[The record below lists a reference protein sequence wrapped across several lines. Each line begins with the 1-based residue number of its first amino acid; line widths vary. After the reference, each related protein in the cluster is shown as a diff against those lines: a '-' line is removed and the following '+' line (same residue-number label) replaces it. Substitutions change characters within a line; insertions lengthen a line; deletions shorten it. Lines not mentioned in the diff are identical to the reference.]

1 MAKCPNRNTNEYKVL
16 RQKFK
21 TNIATDN
28 IINAWQ
34 ELNNS
39 DQFPTLAQA
48 NEFVKNQKTLS
59 KLQKREFSDTLLANL
74 SRLNLIH
81 KYNDNYYVT
90 VSSKSTNDFESREYN
105 EKIAKNNQKAI
116 ERYLYINNIPAEA
129 ITINEVE
136 VDKLNRPLL
145 TVTTDLKYMP
155 NDVLKAS
162 ENRTSPH
169 SGKLLV
175 HLKRLFPELNIEVLE
190 VNEARKYYEELPEEQ
205 KRQMPFDKV
214 KSFYVNET
222 AVLIKGR
229 TSDET
234 AIEEILHPFIDALY
248 LNNRQ
253 LFDNL
258 LEEAKENFPALWQ
271 NIQNSYTEK
280 RGFTETERNLELVTQ
295 SLSRYFNNEFENN
308 PTQSLKDRV
317 VEFLK
322 WFAGIVNNFYKFLT
336 GLKLS
341 TMERDIDYYQG
352 DQALMEQEEGV
363 EEVVEEETIIEE
375 TEAPVYRLNV
385 RDFNSSMTL
394 SDVARML
401 NTSDIEFSLG
411 RMVNNKVRYS
421 LTPEKQ
427 RVIEYALSQAQN
439 PHQANV
445 IKRMFNTAMLE
456 EAEFDNLVVGV
467 SEPTPTDSL
476 VAFDKESHT
485 YIDIMTG
492 EPYLSVTTAIKGG
505 MTLEKQK
512 EVQLN
517 LEIGNEFDMILDAI
531 VSDKSFESI
540 KDNLKL
546 LDSTNAELAYNNM
559 LSIVRMI
566 TADGGVAIPQVIL
579 YDKTTQIAGTADLL
593 VITKEG
599 KIKVL
604 DLKTSKNFVKNN
616 ESYDGKQWTL
626 EGPKTEI
633 INGQEV
639 IVPGSL
645 LKQKG
650 IEKLSTKQQHNLQV
664 NLYRRMLENMG
675 YEVDQSEWAT
685 STFHIKVDIEGK
697 GLDQKFMGTFQ
708 TDDWVPH
715 APSENID
722 MVNMLIPQIIDV
734 VAEEQIDESKQLSDN
749 TPIDQKTL
757 LDDSEAKMDV
767 LDSIGQTEYAVISG
781 ALQAYKG
788 ALIKQDKAIDMIK
801 SNIFMDRSK
810 EQTKEYIMN
819 SIAAINVSMGEGPKA
834 RAALYTSLLR
844 DALKQVRSFTEYV
857 EDPNNYGKPEY
868 IGYVLNFNR
877 FIETFRGLHEIQASD
892 DLNATQRSLVLN
904 LQLELNKLVNTSTS
918 EGLIDKAI
926 TNYSR
931 EVIRSTTS
939 RDFTETELDDL
950 LVFAE
955 DISTAEYLTGDMAT
969 SKDTIL
975 AIMDKIYKAKKQELL
990 DKLELRNEIIR
1001 QKAAKLQRLSPE
1013 SDPQK
1018 LYHYMIEFDEN
1029 GVPTGQYVKKLGKN
1043 YYNKLNELRA
1053 KLIDDNGQWLD
1064 YRDVTDLDNASQE
1077 DINFNKKLA
1086 QAKKEYS
1093 DFWRAETKGA
1103 GGKPIGGNYH
1113 YYSQEFIDERAKFEY
1128 YSPIGE
1134 HGVWIKKSSVSS
1146 QAYAKFKA
1154 KYYEEVEYTKAVRVN
1169 GVATGQIFRD
1179 QAISVPKRKYRIARE
1194 RAKDGTSLLSE
1205 KYEAIMSNTDT
1216 ELGRAQKD
1224 FYETFVRIYE
1234 NELLEKLPMGQRNQ
1248 MLGKL
1253 PLQRA
1258 RLYQNLK
1265 EKPNIVTRL
1274 WTKMTRSV
1282 KNLITQTTQQKV
1294 ILTDE
1299 SGNLVDSL
1307 PIFYTGNLR
1316 NELELE
1322 NIIKEIDALDELRK
1336 QGKINKIEYTKKKK
1350 LLEGKRFNV
1359 ENKPSVGELNLDLGN
1374 ALMKFNAM
1382 AEHYETMGQ
1391 VEDTLKALI
1400 KVLEKRE
1407 YQPTKDT
1414 ELYDY
1419 VKGKLVKR
1427 GIKGSDSNVV
1437 ARAKKWMNMV
1447 YYDNEKVTKG
1457 FLEKVSDG
1465 LITYSSLAY
1474 VAFNPFG
1481 NFNNYA
1487 LGKIN
1492 NNIEMLGARFFAK
1505 KSYMRSVGEYNTK
1518 ALPSLI
1524 ARTASSGSIA
1534 KIGDI
1539 ATFNAFRFS
1548 DQTAYDAEKPTN
1560 KYEAF
1565 VDFFRMMDDMSD
1577 VRESGRKGDEVIES
1591 WFKKAS
1597 AFGYILQ
1604 DAAEYNVQTKVGM
1617 AMVMDVTMLNPDTG
1631 GTLSLYDAMQFDGET
1646 QTLKMKDGYTKVRKN
1661 NGQVVDFNDA
1671 FRYDLRN
1678 RIREVNKQIH
1688 GNYAQ
1693 EDRMVIQSY
1702 SVGRLAAQ
1710 FHKWVA
1716 PAIKA
1721 RFRREYFDENL
1732 GWMEGRYLSAL
1743 QFFKYSFGEIIKG
1756 ELDFTKYGENF
1767 LRDEGFKGDSSQAD
1781 QKAENKLLNTY
1792 RTLGEIAII
1801 MATLGISNIL
1811 QMLFTDDDDDSEFE
1825 KRMENF
1831 MMYQANRTYK
1841 ELILMIPISPDSWT
1855 QMYQMAKS
1863 PIAAT
1868 RTLGELGEALSLS
1881 LWTPIAMLYY
1891 SDKEFKE
1898 NSTYVYQ
1905 RKPQKGQ
1912 LKVTKAWKD
1921 AVPVLY
1927 SLQKWSNYSQM
1938 KDFYIK

>member
-48 NEFVKNQKTLS
+48 NEFVKNQKTFS
-59 KLQKREFSDTLLANL
+59 NLQKREFADTLLANL

-90 VSSKSTNDFESREYN
+90 VSSKVITDFDNREYN
-105 EKIAKNNQKAI
+105 EKVARNNQKAI
-116 ERYLYINNIPAEA
+116 QRYLYINNIPAEA
-129 ITINEVE
+129 ININEIE
-136 VDKLNRPLL
+136 VDKLNRPLF

-155 NDVLKAS
+155 SDVLKAS

-169 SGKLLV
+169 SAKLLV
-175 HLKRLFPELNIEVLE
+175 HLKRLFPELNVEVLE
-190 VNEARKYYEELPEEQ
+190 VNQARKYYEQLPEEQ
-205 KRQMPFDKV
+205 KRQMPFNKI
-214 KSFYVNET
+214 KSFYVNDT

-248 LNNRQ
+248 LNNRP

-258 LEEAKENFPALWQ
+258 LKEAKENFPALWQ
-271 NIQNSYTEK
+271 SIQNSYTNN

-341 TMERDIDYYQG
+341 TIERDIDYYQG

-363 EEVVEEETIIEE
+363 EERVEEETTVEE

-401 NTSDIEFSLG
+401 NTSDIEFKLG
-411 RMVNNKVRYS
+411 RTVNNKVRYS

-427 RVIEYALSQAQN
+427 RVVEYALSQAQN

-445 IKRMFNTAMLE
+445 IKRMFNTAMLDK
-456 EAEFDNLVVGV
+456 AEFDNLVVGV

-476 VAFDKESHT
+476 VAFDKDSHT

-492 EPYLSVTTAIKGG
+492 EPYLSATTAIKGG

-531 VSDKSFESI
+531 VSDQSFESI

-546 LDSTNAELAYNNM
+546 LDSTNAEIAYNNM
-559 LSIVRMI
+559 LSIVRLI

-579 YDKTTQIAGTADLL
+579 YDKSTQIAGTADLL

-616 ESYDGKQWTL
+616 EGYDGKQWTL

-633 INGQEV
+633 VNGEEV

-697 GLDQKFMGTFQ
+697 GVDQKFMGTFQ

-715 APSENID
+715 PSSENID
-722 MVNMLIPQIIDV
+722 MVNMLIPLFVDA
-734 VAEEQIDESKQLSDN
+734 VAEQQIDESKQLSDD

-757 LDDSEAKMDV
+757 LDDNEAKMDF

-781 ALQAYKG
+781 ALEAYKG

-834 RAALYTSLLR
+834 RSALYTTLLR

-857 EDPNNYGKPEY
+857 EDPNNYGKSEY

-877 FIETFRGLHEIQASD
+877 FIETFRGLHEIQTSD

-926 TNYSR
+926 TNYAR
-931 EVIRSTTS
+931 EVIKSTTS

-950 LVFAE
+950 LVFAQ
-955 DISTAEYLTGDMAT
+955 DITTAEYLTGDLAT
-969 SKDTIL
+969 SRDTIL

-1013 SDPQK
+1013 KDPQK
-1018 LYHYMIEFDEN
+1018 LYHFMIEFDED

-1043 YYNKLNELRA
+1043 YYGKLDELRS
-1053 KLIDDNGQWLD
+1053 KLIDDNGQWLE

-1086 QAKKEYS
+1086 EAKKEYS
-1093 DFWRAETKGA
+1093 DFWRAETKGI
-1103 GGKPIGGNYH
+1103 GGKVTGGNYH

-1134 HGVWIKKSSVSS
+1134 HGIWIKKSSVSS

-1169 GVATGQIFRD
+1169 GVATGQIFKD
-1179 QAISVPKRKYRIARE
+1179 QVISVPKRKYRIARE
-1194 RAKDGTSLLSE
+1194 RTKSGISLLSE
-1205 KYEAIMSNTDT
+1205 KYAAIMANTDT

-1282 KNLITQTTQQKV
+1282 KNLITETTQQKV

-1322 NIIKEIDALDELRK
+1322 NIIKEIDELDKLRK
-1336 QGKINKIEYTKKKK
+1336 DGKINKIDYTEKKK

-1427 GIKGSDSNVV
+1427 GVKGSESNVV

-1447 YYDNEKVTKG
+1447 YYDNEKITKG

-1487 LGKIN
+1487 LGRIN
-1492 NNIEMLGARFFAK
+1492 NNIEMLGGRFFAR
-1505 KSYMRSVGEYNTK
+1505 KSYMKAEYEYNTVG
-1518 ALPSLI
+1518 LPGLI
-1524 ARTASSGSIA
+1524 RRTASAGSLA
-1534 KIGDI
+1534 NLGDI
-1539 ATFNAFRFS
+1539 ATFNQFGFS
-1548 DQTAYDAEKPTN
+1548 NQTAYDAEKPMN

-1565 VDFFRMMDDMSD
+1565 VDFFRMMDDKSD
-1577 VRESGRKGDEVIES
+1577 IRESGKKGDEVIES
-1591 WFKKAS
+1591 WYKKAS

-1646 QTLKMKDGYTKVRKN
+1646 QTLKLKDGYTKVRKK
-1661 NGQVVDFNDA
+1661 NGQEVDFNDA

-1678 RIREVNKQIH
+1678 KIREVNKQIH
-1688 GNYAQ
+1688 GNYAS

-1702 SVGRLAAQ
+1702 AVGRLAAQ

-1732 GWMEGRYLSAL
+1732 GWMEGRYLSAI
-1743 QFFKYSFGEIIKG
+1743 QFFKYSFGEIMKG
-1756 ELDFTKYGENF
+1756 ELNFTKYGENF
-1767 LRDEGFKGDSSQAD
+1767 LRDEGFKGDGSQAD

-1801 MATLGISNIL
+1801 MSTLAISNIL
-1811 QMLFTDDDDDSEFE
+1811 QMLFTGDDDDSEFE

-1841 ELILMIPISPDSWT
+1841 ELILMLPIVPDSWT

-1868 RTLGELGEALSLS
+1868 RTLGELGEAMSLT
-1881 LWTPIAMLYY
+1881 LWTPLAMLYY

-1905 RKPQKGQ
+1905 RKPRKGQ

-1921 AVPVLY
+1921 AVPVIY
-1927 SLQKWSNYSQM
+1927 SIQKWENYSQM
-1938 KDFYIK
+1938 KDFFIK

>member
-59 KLQKREFSDTLLANL
+59 KLQKREFADTLLANL

-129 ITINEVE
+129 IVINEVE

-248 LNNRQ
+248 LNNRL

-341 TMERDIDYYQG
+341 TIERDIDYYQG

-363 EEVVEEETIIEE
+363 EERVEGETTVEE
-375 TEAPVYRLNV
+375 TETPVYRLNV

-427 RVIEYALSQAQN
+427 RVIEYALSQAN
-439 PHQANV
+439 PHQANI

-476 VAFDKESHT
+476 VAFDKESHI
-485 YIDIMTG
+485 YIDIITG
-492 EPYLSVTTAIKGG
+492 EPYLSATTAIKGG

-531 VSDKSFESI
+531 VSDQSFESI

-579 YDKTTQIAGTADLL
+579 YDKTTGIAGTADLL

-626 EGPKTEI
+626 EGPKTEM

-650 IEKLSTKQQHNLQV
+650 IDKLSTKQQHNLQV

-675 YEVDQSEWAT
+675 YEVDQSEWAA

-715 APSENID
+715 PPSENID

-734 VAEEQIDESKQLSDN
+734 VAQEQIDESKQLSDD

-757 LDDSEAKMDV
+757 LDDSEAKRDV

-781 ALQAYKG
+781 ALQDYKG
-788 ALIKQDKAIDMIK
+788 ALIKQDKAINMIK

-834 RAALYTSLLR
+834 RSALYTSLLR
-844 DALKQVRSFTEYV
+844 DALKQIRSFTEYV

-877 FIETFRGLHEIQASD
+877 FIETFRGLHEIKTLD

-931 EVIRSTTS
+931 EVIISTTS

-955 DISTAEYLTGDMAT
+955 DITIAEYLTGDMAT

-1043 YYNKLNELRA
+1043 YYGKLNELRA

-1064 YRDVTDLDNASQE
+1064 YRDVTDLENASQE

-1093 DFWRAETKGA
+1093 DFWRAETKSA

-1128 YSPIGE
+1128 YSPVGE
-1134 HGVWIKKSSVSS
+1134 HGIWIKKSSVSS

-1169 GVATGQIFRD
+1169 GVATGQIFKD
-1179 QAISVPKRKYRIARE
+1179 QVISVPKRKYRIARE
-1194 RAKDGTSLLSE
+1194 EALDRTPLLSE
-1205 KYEAIMSNTDT
+1205 KYKAIMSNTDT

-1322 NIIKEIDALDELRK
+1322 NIIKEIDALDKLRK
-1336 QGKINKIEYTKKKK
+1336 EGKIDKIKYTKKKK

-1419 VKGKLVKR
+1419 VKGKLIKR
-1427 GIKGSDSNVV
+1427 GIKGTESNVV

-1487 LGKIN
+1487 LGRIN
-1492 NNIEMLGARFFAK
+1492 NNIEMLGSRFFPK
-1505 KSYMRSVGEYNTK
+1505 KSYMRAVGEYNTI

-1524 ARTASSGSIA
+1524 ARTASGESLT
-1534 KIGDI
+1534 KLGDI

-1548 DQTAYDAEKPTN
+1548 DQTAYDAKKPTN

-1565 VDFFRMMDDMSD
+1565 VDLFRMMDDMSD
-1577 VRESGRKGDEVIES
+1577 IRESGRKGDEVIES

-1604 DAAEYNVQTKVGM
+1604 DAAEYNVQTKVGI
-1617 AMVMDVTMLNPDTG
+1617 AMVIDVTMLNPDTG

-1646 QTLKMKDGYTKVRKN
+1646 QTLKMKDGYTKVRKK

-1678 RIREVNKQIH
+1678 KIREVNKQLH

-1702 SVGRLAAQ
+1702 AVGRLAAQ

-1732 GWMEGRYLSAL
+1732 GWMEGRYRSAL
-1743 QFFKYSFGEIIKG
+1743 QFFKYSFDQIIKG

-1767 LRDEGFKGDSSQAD
+1767 LRDEGFKDDGSQAD

-1801 MATLGISNIL
+1801 FATYGISSIL
-1811 QMLFTDDDDDSEFE
+1811 QMLFADDDDDSEFE

-1841 ELILMIPISPDSWT
+1841 ELILMIPIVPDSWT
-1855 QMYQMAKS
+1855 QIHQIVKS
-1863 PIAAT
+1863 PIAST
-1868 RTLGELGEALSLS
+1868 RTLGELGEALSLT
-1881 LWTPIAMLYY
+1881 LWTPVAMLYQ

-1898 NSTYVYQ
+1898 NSTFVYQ
-1905 RKPQKGQ
+1905 RKPRKGQ
-1912 LKVTKAWKD
+1912 LKVNKAWKD